1 MKCSICKEE
10 IKPDLNGWN
19 KGHNAEPINNGKCC
33 GFCNDTIVSVTRL
46 TIFAHRHES
55 K

>member
-10 IKPDLNGWN
+10 IKHDLNGWD
-19 KGHNAEPINNGKCC
+19 KGHNADPINNGKCC